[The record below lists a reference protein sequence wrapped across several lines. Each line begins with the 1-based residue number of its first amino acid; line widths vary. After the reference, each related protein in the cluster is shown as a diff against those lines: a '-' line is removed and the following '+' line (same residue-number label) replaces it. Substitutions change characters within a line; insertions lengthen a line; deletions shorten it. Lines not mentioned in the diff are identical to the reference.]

1 MVPWCLGGSLSTTKA
16 PGHQKLDLNQFMT
29 GNEIRSQFLKFFE
42 ARNHRIVKSSSL
54 VPENDPTLLFTNAGM
69 NQFKD
74 VFLGIEHRDYLRAT
88 TCQKCM
94 RVSGKH
100 NDLEQ
105 VGRTSR
111 HHTFFEML
119 GNFSFGDYFK
129 ESAIPFAWELLT
141 KVYSIAPEN
150 LIVTVFEDD
159 DAAFEIWNAKV
170 GVPQSRIFRLGEAD
184 NFWAMGD
191 TGPCGPCSELHY
203 DFGSSPVGHAC
214 EFPCECGRFVE
225 IWNLV
230 FMQFNRDLS
239 GAITPLPKPSIDT
252 GAGLERLACVLQGK
266 RSNYDS
272 DLFQPIMREAARL
285 TSSEPGESERVDT
298 ALRILADH
306 SRASTFLIGDGILP
320 GNEGRGYVLRKIMRR
335 AIRFG
340 KQLGRNEPFLYEICA
355 FVATEM
361 KQVYPELGE
370 SREYIARVVRSEEE
384 KFSTTLNYGLKLLEE
399 LASRARKS
407 GSGEVDGHEIFK
419 LYDTYGF
426 PLDLAREVLGER
438 GLSIREQEFHE
449 DLERQREKARQS
461 WKGAEKQVKPIY
473 QTLAR
478 QHKSQFTGYESLR
491 RVDGKVLA
499 ILKNDEQVNALQK
512 GDTAELLLDRTPFYA
527 EAGGQVGDQ
536 GVIETEQARL
546 SVTDVSKPVSG
557 LILHK
562 VRVDIGGVSVG
573 EAVTSSVAERLRQ
586 STALSHTATHLL
598 HAALREV
605 LGPHIKQAGSLVAP
619 DRLRFDFTHFAPVT
633 RSELREIERL
643 VNEKIRADIEV
654 TKTEMDLEEALKT
667 GAMALFG
674 EKYTQRVRVVSVGD
688 FSKELCGGTHVHH
701 TGEIALFKITGE
713 SGIAAGIRRIE
724 AVTGERAFDRFLET
738 EETLDTVSETFR
750 TGRKDLIP
758 SAERLAQALKES
770 QKQIEQLKIKLA
782 TSDTGS
788 LVGQAQEIQGIRVIT
803 KEFQDL
809 EGSQLRTIAEQ
820 LRAKLGSGII
830 VLGSHNKGKV
840 SLLVA
845 VTPNLVD
852 RFSANTLIKK
862 IAPIVG
868 GGGGGRPEMAEAG
881 GKSPDQIGR
890 ALQESLKVIENTAI
904 SG

>member
-1 MVPWCLGGSLSTTKA
+1 
-16 PGHQKLDLNQFMT
+16 MT

-42 ARNHRIVKSSSL
+42 ARDHRIVKSSSL

-74 VFLGIEHRDYLRAT
+74 VFLGIEYRDYLRAT

-105 VGRTSR
+105 VGRTPR

-141 KVYSIAPEN
+141 KVYSISAEN
-150 LIVTVFEDD
+150 LIVTIFEEDD
-159 DAAFEIWNAKV
+159 DAFEIWNKKV

-203 DFGSSPVGHAC
+203 DFGAGTAGHSC

-230 FMQFNRDLS
+230 FMQFNRDAS
-239 GAITPLPKPSIDT
+239 GKMTPLPKPSIDT
-252 GAGLERLACVLQGK
+252 GAGLERLACALQGK
-266 RSNYDS
+266 RSNYDT
-272 DLFQPIMREAARL
+272 DLFRPIIQEAARL
-285 TSSEPGESERVDT
+285 TSSEPGESERIDT

-306 SRASTFLIGDGILP
+306 SRAATFLIGDGILP

-340 KQLGRNEPFLYEICA
+340 KQLGKDEPFLYEICA

-384 KFSTTLNYGLKLLEE
+384 KFSSTLSYGLRLLED
-399 LASRARKS
+399 LASRAQKS
-407 GSGEVDGHEIFK
+407 GAAQVDGREIFK

-426 PLDLAREVLGER
+426 PFDLAREVLEER
-438 GLSIREQEFHE
+438 GLSIREQEFNE
-449 DLERQREKARQS
+449 ELERQRERARQS
-461 WKGAEKQVKPIY
+461 WKGGEKQVKPIY
-473 QTLAR
+473 QKLAR
-478 QHKSQFTGYESLR
+478 QHQSRFEGYDSVR
-491 RVDGKVLA
+491 RVEGKILA
-499 ILKNDEQVNALQK
+499 ILRNDEEVS
-512 GDTAELLLDRTPFYA
+512 ELRSGETGELILDRTPFYA
-527 EAGGQVGDQ
+527 ESGGQVGDQ

-546 SVTDVSKPVSG
+546 SVLDVSKPVSG

-562 VRVDIGGVSVG
+562 AHVDIGSVSVG
-573 EAVTSSVAERLRQ
+573 DTVTSTVAERLRQ
-586 STALSHTATHLL
+586 TTALNHTATHLL
-598 HAALREV
+598 HSALREV

-633 RSELREIERL
+633 KTELREIERL

-654 TKTEMDLEEALKT
+654 VKKEMDLEEALKT

-701 TGEIALFKITGE
+701 TGEIALFKIMGE

-738 EETLDTVSETFR
+738 ENALDTISETFR
-750 TGRKDLIP
+750 SSRKDVVQ
-758 SAERLAQALKES
+758 SAERMAQNLRES
-770 QKQIEQLKIKLA
+770 QKQIEQLKVRLA

-788 LVGQAQEIQGIRVIT
+788 LVGEAREIQGIRVIT
-803 KEFQDL
+803 KEFEDL
-809 EGSQLRTIAEQ
+809 EGSQLRSIAEQ
-820 LRAKLGSGII
+820 LTVKIGSGII
-830 VLGSHNKGKV
+830 VLGSQNKGKV

-852 RFSANTLIKK
+852 RFSASALIKQ

-881 GKSPDQIGR
+881 GKAPDQIGK